1 MNRSLV
7 NANGKEDLKAIQG
20 TEPEALDAQ
29 SFVREVYTMGNSAL
43 KKVQE
48 IHSRSL
54 LAEHLCDRPNQSTA
68 NEATL

>member
-29 SFVREVYTMGNSAL
+29 SFVREVYTMDNSAL
-43 KKVQE
+43 KKYV
-48 IHSRSL
+48 IHLRSL
-54 LAEHLCDRPNQSTA
+54 LAEHFCDRPNQWTA
-68 NEATL
+68 E